1 MHFLAFLKIIKN
13 LKLKTMS
20 WDSGFIRN
28 KKGWE
33 LNWSIY
39 EWALPFS
46 VDFTSEYL
54 VFVRFLFISVIF
66 PKNEK

>member
-1 MHFLAFLKIIKN
+1 
-13 LKLKTMS
+13 MS